1 MVSSTGFWRKP
12 FFSIL
17 FALFIIWI
25 VLFEFILP
33 ENYILPRPGIVL
45 LSIPALFDD
54 YHLFTNFF
62 VTLSAIYLSALVAY
76 LFIFFI
82 RSSVLNTKATLNIFT
97 GFISKLF
104 VFFPPFLLAVLFVFW
119 FPGSLIIEYAF
130 AFIISALWWLVEIN
144 SKVQSSNEN
153 YRITFKSLGA
163 DEAFINKHIVW
174 NEIKPLVFD
183 DLGKFHLHL
192 WAVILV
198 FEYISNTY
206 GLGSILHQTLV
217 FHDLSALCL
226 VIFIISVFIYAGSLF
241 LKYIDNRFVFWS
253 AE

>member
-12 FFSIL
+12 FVYIL
-17 FALFIIWI
+17 FTFLIIWI
-25 VLFEFILP
+25 VLFEFVLP
-33 ENYILPRPGIVL
+33 ENNILPRPGIVL
-45 LSIPALFDD
+45 LSVPALFDD

-62 VTLSAIYLSALVAY
+62 VTLSAIYLPALLAY
-76 LFIFFI
+76 LFIFLI
-82 RSSVLNTKATLNIFT
+82 RSSILNIKAPINIFT

-104 VFFPPFLLAVLFVFW
+104 VFFPPFLLAVLLVFW

-130 AFIISALWWLVEIN
+130 AFIISTLWWLVEIKL
-144 SKVQSSNEN
+144 KVKFSNEN

-163 DEAFINKHIVW
+163 DETFINKHILW
-174 NEIKPLVFD
+174 NEIKPQVFE
-183 DLGKFHLHL
+183 DLGRFHLHL

-206 GLGSILHQTLV
+206 GLGSILHQTLIY
-217 FHDLSALCL
+217 HDLSALWL
-226 VIFIISVFIYAGSLF
+226 VIFIISVFIYVGSLF
-241 LKYIDNRFVFWS
+241 LKFIENRFVFWS